1 MIAGFASL
9 IITLGVIVLVIRRI
23 AVGRRGGIDFADEVK
38 DFFQY
43 LLLLILILIVN
54 SGLSG
59 LVGYISESDKRLI
72 ANEDLL
78 ARDSAFVV
86 VATPLLV
93 AVALWTH
100 RTLDRDEESRESF
113 ALLLYLALIQ
123 VIAFANFASNAYRW
137 ILEIADGG
145 SIITSDS
152 GSAIIWLSTLF
163 FHYGMS
169 KNRLTE
175 SRIQLPF
182 LLLSGISL
190 VVGIFGVARII
201 RGLMVEFL
209 PFAETLVSTSGAD
222 ELTRGLILALIAVPT
237 WYSYWII
244 DQARANASQLWNIYL
259 LIVGVGASFIS
270 ALVSISIIFY
280 DALVW
285 FLGDASTNAS
295 WIHFDRVPGATGALI
310 ATILVFLYHSRVLQ
324 KHHDSEEGEIGRIYR
339 YLLSAIGLGTSAVG
353 AVTLVVSLV
362 ESFIKDDL
370 LVGRSPRNALLLA
383 ITLLL
388 VGLPLWQILW
398 KQINDRIAFDRSVEL
413 SSIARKV
420 YLFTLVGVSAIAAVV
435 SILTITVQIFQGLFG
450 GDIGGATVREIS
462 YAISIFAVGLIGGL
476 THLRIIQKE
485 RGESRPSSRTHK
497 SLLLIGPAD
506 RSLARELERSTGA
519 RVEIVESLDGYAT
532 AWDREKVLALL
543 KENQNPNLALIA
555 ESGQIKAIPIKR

>member
-9 IITLGVIVLVIRRI
+9 IITLGIIVLVIRRI
-23 AVGRRGGIDFADEVK
+23 AVGRRGGVDFADEVK

-59 LVGYISESDKRLI
+59 LIGYVSDSGKRLI

-93 AVALWTH
+93 AVAFWTH
-100 RTLDRDEESRESF
+100 RTLERDEQSRESF

-123 VIAFANFASNAYRW
+123 VIAFANFATSAYRW

-145 SIITSDS
+145 SIITNDS

-169 KNRLTE
+169 KNRLSE

-190 VVGIFGVARII
+190 VVGIFGIARII

-209 PFAETLVSTSGAD
+209 PFAETIVSTSAGD
-222 ELTRGLILALIAVPT
+222 EITRGLILCLIAIPT
-237 WYSYWII
+237 WYSFWII
-244 DQARANASQLWNIYL
+244 DQARTSTSQLWNIYL
-259 LIVGVGASFIS
+259 LIVGVGAS
-270 ALVSISIIFY
+270 LVAVITSISIAFY
-280 DALVW
+280 DTLVW
-285 FLGDASTNAS
+285 FFGDANTNAS
-295 WIHFDRVPGATGALI
+295 WIHFDRIPGATGALI
-310 ATILVFLYHSRVLQ
+310 ATILAFSYHSRILGQ
-324 KHHDSEEGEIGRIYR
+324 HHDSEEGEIGRIYR
-339 YLLSAIGLGTSAVG
+339 YLLSAIGLGTSAIG
-353 AVTLVVSLV
+353 GVTLVVSLV

-383 ITLLL
+383 ITLFLA
-388 VGLPLWQILW
+388 GLPLWQLTW
-398 KQINDRIAFDRSVEL
+398 KRINDRIASDRSVEL
-413 SSIARKV
+413 NSIARKV
-420 YLFTLVGVSAIAAVV
+420 YLFTVVGVSAIAAVV

-450 GDIGGATVREIS
+450 GDIGGGTVREIS
-462 YAISIFAVGLIGGL
+462 YAISIFAVGMIGGL

-485 RGESRPSSRTHK
+485 RAESRPRTRSHK

-519 RVEIVESLDGYAT
+519 RVEIVESLDGFDT
-532 AWDREKVLALL
+532 TWDREKVLALL
-543 KENQNPNLALIA
+543 RENQKPELALIA
-555 ESGQIKAIPIKR
+555 ESGEIKAIPIKR